1 MGLSLDHTPFSKF
14 IKFILTLSQKK
25 IDTEIKIY
33 QKVKLIKTM
42 KEKKKEIITK
52 KIKTLNVGV

>member
-1 MGLSLDHTPFSKF
+1 MGLSLDHTPLSKF

-25 IDTEIKIY
+25 LDIEIKIY

-42 KEKKKEIITK
+42 KETK
-52 KIKTLNVGV
+52 KRDNN